1 MNCLSALIHLVV
13 FKWDKRTFILCP
25 GGSVG
30 LRSEERRRWREKRK
44 WGGSVSSK
52 YRVSTA
58 LNISLALHQKWR
70 KWESGGGKERFERGG
85 EGRMEDKRG
94 LSPTETST
102 KGEDDRNRRQIKR
115 LNEKWRE
122 AEGTWKLFLL
132 LFIQNYELFLKQLE
146 REEFSSSSHFSL
158 MTF

>member
-1 MNCLSALIHLVV
+1 MKFLSALIHLVV

-30 LRSEERRRWREKRK
+30 LRSAEDAEKR
-44 WGGSVSSK
+44 GNGEALSRLNIVSS
-52 YRVSTA
+52 STS

-85 EGRMEDKRG
+85 EGWMEDKRG
-94 LSPTETST
+94 LSRTETST

-115 LNEKWRE
+115 LNKKLRE
-122 AEGTWKLFLL
+122 AEGTWILFLL
-132 LFIQNYELFLKQLE
+132 LFKQNYELFLKQLE
-146 REEFSSSSHFSL
+146 REEFSSSSHSSL